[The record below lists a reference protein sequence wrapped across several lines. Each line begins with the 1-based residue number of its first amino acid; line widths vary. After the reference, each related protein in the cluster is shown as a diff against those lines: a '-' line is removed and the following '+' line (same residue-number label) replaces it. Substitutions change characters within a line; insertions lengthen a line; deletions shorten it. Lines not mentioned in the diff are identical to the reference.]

1 MKIFRKAWQF
11 FKPYRTAILFCYF
24 LSIAMIGLNMVNP
37 YLSKLLFDRVY
48 EQGEANLLL
57 PILFGMVGVTL
68 LKHGVNFTKN
78 YLLET
83 NTLKGIIEIRGRL
96 LRKFFQL
103 SFETF
108 QKAKTGNL
116 LTVLSSDAENV
127 KNIFSA
133 TFPAIFESVFSFVM
147 ASVILFSMQPLM
159 TLLAYLC
166 LPFVVVYTRQ
176 YAKLVRP
183 IYIDIREQAS
193 RISTVAQENLN
204 GIRIVRAFSREKFE
218 EEKLDREN
226 KAFTMLHL
234 KLIRAWAT
242 QYWKFIVFGNFPY
255 MVTLLSGG
263 ILVIQ
268 GKISIGTLVAFTSYI
283 TYLMNP
289 INLIATYTTTLQN
302 ALVSGEKMFG
312 FLEQEPAIASPKNP
326 TGHRPIHGDLAFE
339 DVSLTYDGNLILD
352 HINLQL
358 PLGSKLGILGATGS
372 GKTSLL
378 NLIPRFYDCTNGRV
392 TLDGID
398 VRDYSLTD
406 LRKSISYVS
415 QDVFLFSNTVDSN
428 IAYENDAIPQE
439 EVVHAAKTADADG
452 FINRLEQ
459 GYDTIVGE
467 RGIGL
472 SGGQKQRISMA
483 RSFVKHAPILIL
495 DDSTSALDNETEQ
508 VILENIR
515 HMKEPHSLLI
525 VASRVSSVQDADQ
538 IIVLDH
544 GRIEEMGTHRQLLA
558 KNGRYARIYQEQYG
572 DSIAEIL
579 GMGVE

>member
-1 MKIFRKAWQF
+1 
-11 FKPYRTAILFCYF
+11 
-24 LSIAMIGLNMVNP
+24 
-37 YLSKLLFDRVY
+37 
-48 EQGEANLLL
+48 
-57 PILFGMVGVTL
+57 
-68 LKHGVNFTKN
+68 
-78 YLLET
+78 
-83 NTLKGIIEIRGRL
+83 
-96 LRKFFQL
+96 
-103 SFETF
+103 
-108 QKAKTGNL
+108 
-116 LTVLSSDAENV
+116 
-127 KNIFSA
+127 
-133 TFPAIFESVFSFVM
+133 
-147 ASVILFSMQPLM
+147 
-159 TLLAYLC
+159 
-166 LPFVVVYTRQ
+166 
-176 YAKLVRP
+176 
-183 IYIDIREQAS
+183 
-193 RISTVAQENLN
+193 
-204 GIRIVRAFSREKFE
+204 
-218 EEKLDREN
+218 
-226 KAFTMLHL
+226 
-234 KLIRAWAT
+234 
-242 QYWKFIVFGNFPY
+242 